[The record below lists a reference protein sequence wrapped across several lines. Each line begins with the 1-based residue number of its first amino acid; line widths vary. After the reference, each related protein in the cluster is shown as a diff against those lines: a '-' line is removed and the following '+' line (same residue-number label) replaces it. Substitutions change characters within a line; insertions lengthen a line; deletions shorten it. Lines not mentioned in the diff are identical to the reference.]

1 MPKEPKPKAAPK
13 VALVPKGPKPKVAL
27 VPKARQPKVP
37 RLSLVPRLALYQKR
51 FASVP
56 KLQPMP
62 KRTLNKYIKMRLL
75 NQGADDAEKWE
86 EDLEWASQSS

>member
-37 RLSLVPRLALYQKR
+37 RLSMVPRLALYQPR
-51 FASVP
+51 LASVP
-56 KLQPMP
+56 KLQAMP
-62 KRTLNKYIKMRLL
+62 KRTLNRRIKMRLL